1 MLVNLLQMTTDG
13 LCIQQAVL
21 IQPAIVVPHA
31 AHFLLRVES
40 VINTMYGIAASP
52 RRAIAVLLGQF
63 PQPSFQSSVEQHIHC
78 TMSERLAHSALHV
91 PNNV

>member
-1 MLVNLLQMTTDG
+1 MLVNLLHMTTDG

-21 IQPAIVVPHA
+21 IQPTIVLPHA

-63 PQPSFQSSVEQHIHC
+63 PQPSFQFSVEN
-78 TMSERLAHSALHV
+78 TYAA
-91 PNNV
+91 P